1 MKKRKNSLFP
11 FLSFLLS
18 CVFLFSAGMIV
29 QELVI
34 REREKTAFASLSA
47 LVADTKDLRFKETS
61 DLPTASF
68 NDPASPGAE
77 TEHNSLGSETMPKA
91 VQKNVL
97 PQYAQLYEMNPDFF
111 GWITIDET
119 NINYPVMYTP
129 DRPEY
134 YLHRAFDGSSSNSGV
149 PFVEENCPPDGN
161 YYLIYGHHMKNGTM
175 FEQIAAMD
183 KQETFDQIN
192 TVWYVTEQGATRLE
206 PLLMYYVRA
215 DDQTVRQFDFPTTE
229 EFRGYLDGLLSK
241 AVTKRADADKVITGT
256 DHVFS
261 LVTCNYYKEYYLPDG
276 TNGRSVLVC
285 VPKDEADKAL
295 ASAS

>member
-1 MKKRKNSLFP
+1 MAKDRSDSDKPKKGKSRTVS
-11 FLSFLLS
+11 
-18 CVFLFSAGMIV
+18 
-29 QELVI
+29 
-34 REREKTAFASLSA
+34 
-47 LVADTKDLRFKETS
+47 
-61 DLPTASF
+61 
-68 NDPASPGAE
+68 
-77 TEHNSLGSETMPKA
+77 
-91 VQKNVL
+91 NVL
-97 PQYAQLYEMNPDFF
+97 MVVGIVLLVVAVGIYGFIQWRYHQIEVENEKLAQYAQVSDEPDDIPQVDWAGLKAVNQDVVGWLYVP
-111 GWITIDET
+111 GTT
-119 NINYPVMYTP
+119 LNYPVYQTT
-129 DRPEY
+129 DNTY
-134 YLHRAFDGSSSNSGV
+134 YLRHTAEHEYGIGGQIFMDC
-149 PFVEENCPPDGN
+149 ENQRPGMLDQQTI
-161 YYLIYGHHMKNGTM
+161 IYGHHMKNGTM

>member
-34 REREKTAFASLSA
+34 REKEKTAFASLSA

-111 GWITIDET
+111 GWITI
-119 NINYPVMYTP
+119 V
-129 DRPEY
+129 
-134 YLHRAFDGSSSNSGV
+134 LSSSR
-149 PFVEENCPPDGN
+149 F
-161 YYLIYGHHMKNGTM
+161 
-175 FEQIAAMD
+175 
-183 KQETFDQIN
+183 
-192 TVWYVTEQGATRLE
+192 
-206 PLLMYYVRA
+206 
-215 DDQTVRQFDFPTTE
+215 
-229 EFRGYLDGLLSK
+229 
-241 AVTKRADADKVITGT
+241 
-256 DHVFS
+256 
-261 LVTCNYYKEYYLPDG
+261 
-276 TNGRSVLVC
+276 
-285 VPKDEADKAL
+285 
-295 ASAS
+295 

>member
-34 REREKTAFASLSA
+34 REKEKTAFASLSA

-161 YYLIYGHHMKNGTM
+161 YYLIYGHHMKNKTM
-175 FEQIAAMD
+175 FGQLPLYASQEYCEEHPIIHFDTLYEQRDYQIIAAFYSQLYSKED
-183 KQETFDQIN
+183 TSSFHYYEYTNLQDAANFDEYIRQVQAVSLYNNIFEVSFGN
-192 TVWYVTEQGATRLE
+192 E
-206 PLLMYYVRA
+206 LLALSTCDYHVK
-215 DDQTVRQFDFPTTE
+215 
-229 EFRGYLDGLLSK
+229 DGRFVVV
-241 AVTKRADADKVITGT
+241 AKRIDN
-256 DHVFS
+256 S
-261 LVTCNYYKEYYLPDG
+261 N
-276 TNGRSVLVC
+276 
-285 VPKDEADKAL
+285 
-295 ASAS
+295 